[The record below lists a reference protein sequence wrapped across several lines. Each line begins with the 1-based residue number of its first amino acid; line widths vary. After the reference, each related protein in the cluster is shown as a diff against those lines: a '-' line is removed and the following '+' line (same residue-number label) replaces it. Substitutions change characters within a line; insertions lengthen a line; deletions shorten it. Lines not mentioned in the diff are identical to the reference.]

1 MAEAPRAPSSLVSI
15 IAYGLQLSTNL
26 ETYAEGF
33 SEAEEKL
40 YDLSADISASAAALI
55 QLQQVVEIDNVTPE
69 GSIRVLKEE
78 GRQEIENVAEQC
90 EKIYKT
96 VIIIVN
102 KAGTSA
108 NKGKFA
114 ADFGERPVLK
124 PSSLL
129 RDLRW
134 PWLSP
139 RIKRI
144 DEQLRWVKMKVLL
157 NLQLAEIAK
166 VQLGWVIIFFL
177 ELC

>member
-1 MAEAPRAPSSLVSI
+1 MAQAPGAPSSIVSI

-33 SEAEEKL
+33 SDAEEKL

-55 QLQQVVEIDNVTPE
+55 QLQQVVENDDAAPT
-69 GSIRVLKEE
+69 RVLKEE
-78 GRQEIENVAEQC
+78 GRQEIENVAAQC
-90 EKIYKT
+90 EKVYKT

-108 NKGKFA
+108 NKGKLA

-134 PWLSP
+134 PWLNP
-139 RIKRI
+139 RIERI
-144 DEQLRWVKMKVLL
+144 DRQLRWIKMKVLL
-157 NLQLAEIAK
+157 HLQLAEIAK
-166 VQLGWVIIFFL
+166 VQLG
-177 ELC
+177 